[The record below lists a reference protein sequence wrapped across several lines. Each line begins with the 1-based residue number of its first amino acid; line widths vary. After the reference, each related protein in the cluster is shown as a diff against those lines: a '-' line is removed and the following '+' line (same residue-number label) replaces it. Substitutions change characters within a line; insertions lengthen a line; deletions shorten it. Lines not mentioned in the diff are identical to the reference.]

1 MFPPASDFM
10 KSLYLFSLILSSH
23 FIRLE
28 PVKILLCGGYDAH
41 PRQTQKAEQTVPVLH
56 PSFQS
61 EHPWHPA
68 SLSAHPSGNSPE
80 SVQVPDLRLIIKNP
94 GIIQNCFHQS
104 FCPWILPVRVKL
116 YPYFTD
122 PEVYPPVCR
131 KIITAGKQITDKRR
145 IRAFPFCKMINFQ
158 ISRKTYHLSVT
169 PLL

>member
-41 PRQTQKAEQTVPVLH
+41 SRQTQKAGQTVPVLH

-104 FCPWILPVRVKL
+104 FCPL
-116 YPYFTD
+116 D
-122 PEVYPPVCR
+122 PSDP
-131 KIITAGKQITDKRR
+131 
-145 IRAFPFCKMINFQ
+145 CKA
-158 ISRKTYHLSVT
+158 LS
-169 PLL
+169 LLH

>member
-1 MFPPASDFM
+1 MLPPASDFM

-41 PRQTQKAEQTVPVLH
+41 PRQTQKAGQTVPVLH

-80 SVQVPDLRLIIKNP
+80 SVQVPDLRLIIKIP
-94 GIIQNCFHQS
+94 AS
-104 FCPWILPVRVKL
+104 SRTVSTRASAPWILPVRVKL

-122 PEVYPPVCR
+122 PEVYPPSAE
-131 KIITAGKQITDKRR
+131 KLSLPG
-145 IRAFPFCKMINFQ
+145 
-158 ISRKTYHLSVT
+158 SR
-169 PLL
+169 

>member
-28 PVKILLCGGYDAH
+28 PVKILLCGGYD
-41 PRQTQKAEQTVPVLH
+41 
-56 PSFQS
+56 
-61 EHPWHPA
+61 
-68 SLSAHPSGNSPE
+68 AHPSGNSPE

-145 IRAFPFCKMINFQ
+145 IRAFPF
-158 ISRKTYHLSVT
+158 
-169 PLL
+169 

>member
-28 PVKILLCGGYDAH
+28 PVKILLCSGYD
-41 PRQTQKAEQTVPVLH
+41 
-56 PSFQS
+56 
-61 EHPWHPA
+61 
-68 SLSAHPSGNSPE
+68 AHPSGNSPE

-122 PEVYPPVCR
+122 PEVYPTVCR

>member
-1 MFPPASDFM
+1 M
-10 KSLYLFSLILSSH
+10 
-23 FIRLE
+23 
-28 PVKILLCGGYDAH
+28 
-41 PRQTQKAEQTVPVLH
+41 PVLH

-80 SVQVPDLRLIIKNP
+80 SVQVPDLRLIIKIP
-94 GIIQNCFHQS
+94 AS
-104 FCPWILPVRVKL
+104 SRTVSTRASALILPVRVKL

-131 KIITAGKQITDKRR
+131 KIVTAGKQITDKRR
-145 IRAFPFCKMINFQ
+145 IRALPFCKMINFQ

-169 PLL
+169 PCFKLYSLFFIALYGNSTDCLYPVQHTLL

>member
-41 PRQTQKAEQTVPVLH
+41 P
-56 PSFQS
+56 
-61 EHPWHPA
+61 
-68 SLSAHPSGNSPE
+68 SGNSPE

-104 FCPWILPVRVKL
+104 FCHWILPVRVKL

-131 KIITAGKQITDKRR
+131 KIVTAGKQITDKRR
-145 IRAFPFCKMINFQ
+145 IRALPFCKMINFQ

>member
-41 PRQTQKAEQTVPVLH
+41 PRQTQKAGQTVPVLH

-94 GIIQNCFHQS
+94 DIIQNCFHQS

-116 YPYFTD
+116 YPYFTN
-122 PEVYPPVCR
+122 PEVYRPSAE
-131 KIITAGKQITDKRR
+131 K
-145 IRAFPFCKMINFQ
+145 
-158 ISRKTYHLSVT
+158 LSLT
-169 PLL
+169 GNR

>member
-41 PRQTQKAEQTVPVLH
+41 PRQTQKAGQTVPVLH

-122 PEVYPPVCR
+122 PEVYLPVCR

-145 IRAFPFCKMINFQ
+145 IRALPFCKMINFQ

>member
-41 PRQTQKAEQTVPVLH
+41 PRQTQKAGQTVPVLH

-94 GIIQNCFHQS
+94 GIIQNCFHQG

-122 PEVYPPVCR
+122 PEIYPSVCR

-169 PLL
+169 SLL

>member
-1 MFPPASDFM
+1 MTH
-10 KSLYLFSLILSSH
+10 I
-23 FIRLE
+23 
-28 PVKILLCGGYDAH
+28 PVKLKKQGKQCQFCIRVFNQNTLDIQLL
-41 PRQTQKAEQTVPVLH
+41 
-56 PSFQS
+56 
-61 EHPWHPA
+61 
-68 SLSAHPSGNSPE
+68 SGNSPE

-145 IRAFPFCKMINFQ
+145 IRALPFCKMINFQ

>member
-28 PVKILLCGGYDAH
+28 PVKILLYGGYDAH
-41 PRQTQKAEQTVPVLH
+41 PRQTQKAGQTVPVLH

-61 EHPWHPA
+61 EHL
-68 SLSAHPSGNSPE
+68 LSQHIRPGNSPE

-122 PEVYPPVCR
+122 PEVNPPVCR

-145 IRAFPFCKMINFQ
+145 IWAFPFCKMINFQ
-158 ISRKTYHLSVT
+158 ISRKT
-169 PLL
+169 

>member
-1 MFPPASDFM
+1 MFTPASDFM

-23 FIRLE
+23 FIRSE

-41 PRQTQKAEQTVPVLH
+41 PRQTQKAGQTVPVLH

-61 EHPWHPA
+61 EHPWHPT

-104 FCPWILPVRVKL
+104 
-116 YPYFTD
+116 
-122 PEVYPPVCR
+122 
-131 KIITAGKQITDKRR
+131 
-145 IRAFPFCKMINFQ
+145 
-158 ISRKTYHLSVT
+158 SS
-169 PLL
+169 

>member
-28 PVKILLCGGYDAH
+28 PVKSLLCGGYDAH
-41 PRQTQKAEQTVPVLH
+41 PRQNQKAGQTGPVLH

-80 SVQVPDLRLIIKNP
+80 SVQVPDLRLIIKSRHHP
-94 GIIQNCFHQS
+94 ELF
-104 FCPWILPVRVKL
+104 PPELLPLDPSGPCKL

-131 KIITAGKQITDKRR
+131 KLSLPR
-145 IRAFPFCKMINFQ
+145 
-158 ISRKTYHLSVT
+158 SR
-169 PLL
+169 